1 MTKSLTLPER
11 FLLAPRQFGFVDHF
25 DEFVSGDRWTS
36 LQADAG
42 SSVAAVDSA
51 EGGLD
56 LTTGVTDNFEVYI
69 HTTQELFLIA
79 DDKPMS
85 CIGRL
90 AFAEAN
96 TDDINVIFGFMSA
109 VVVNSLIDNAGGP
122 LATYS
127 GAVFF
132 KLDGELFWRFETS
145 LGGTQTTTRLAAV
158 SPNLATD
165 FHTLQIDI
173 RRRDATTVEIIP
185 MIDEAGGNNPNQALD
200 NLGVKVKHTIT
211 LGSPTEMALMCGA
224 KSGGANGEV
233 VRLAMAG
240 CEGTR

>member
-1 MTKSLTLPER
+1 MTLSLTHPER

-25 DEFVSGDRWTS
+25 DHFVTADRWTTIEGDS
-36 LQADAG
+36 G
-42 SSVAAVDSA
+42 SSIAAVDSA

-56 LTTGVTDNFEVYI
+56 LISGGTDNFEVYL
-69 HTTQELFLIA
+69 HTTQELYLIA

-96 TDDINVIFGFMSA
+96 TDDINVLFGFQSGA
-109 VVVNSLIDNAGGP
+109 AANSLQDNAGGP

-158 SPNLATD
+158 SPVAATD
-165 FHTLQIDI
+165 FHTLQIEI

-185 MIDEAGGNNPNQALD
+185 KIDEAGGNNPTQALD
-200 NLGVKVKHTIT
+200 ANGVKVKHTIT
-211 LGSPTEMALMCGA
+211 LGSPTEMGLICGV
-224 KSGGANGEV
+224 KSGGANAETL
-233 VRLAMAG
+233 RLAMIGA
-240 CEGTR
+240 EATR